1 MSEEIQEIARVHD
14 FLDDA
19 SDFNNLVLR
28 LLDSISKNPS
38 NSLESLCSFVVDLEI
53 IDADPKRVIN
63 ALLDRLKTDSIQ
75 LDRLKT
81 DSIQLDRLKTD
92 SIQLEHYAASFCII
106 NLLSSRYQNTFT
118 LLNDRDVLLI
128 LKDTLISHIPTTSST
143 SSDLVFD
150 ADLALFYS
158 LLCHEDLDLIFLSDK
173 IDALFF
179 ESLLEF
185 IETIPNNEGRL
196 FTIIRLLVSL
206 VEINLPA
213 RFQRAIHE
221 QEYIQRR
228 RITQP
233 SYNPTFFISTRSLKH
248 IQPGAV
254 LHV

>member
-81 DSIQLDRLKTD
+81 DSIE
-92 SIQLEHYAASFCII
+92 LEHYAASFCII